1 MGIGVQTILM
11 NLVRILVLFGIVL
24 ALIGCAGNDGSSGG
38 ALSVRITP
46 NVLSLEPGKSK
57 LFTAVVSKVTSDEL
71 QWSVDGGAANG
82 TITSDGKYTAP
93 TTTGVYIVRCTIAN
107 HPEAVATATVTVSK
121 GVSIK
126 ITANNPAPK
135 MIPRSRLD
143 FVAEVTGA
151 DNKLVSW
158 SATGGTIDGSGRFVA
173 PTTPGTYTITAKSN
187 ADTSV
192 VAEVNVEVVADL
204 NVRFT
209 FAGKGDVDLDLAV
222 AEAPGTCANMVSLVN
237 AKFYDGI
244 VMHRYEENFVIQGGD
259 PLTKTLPLDDPSI
272 GTGGPGYTIPFEA
285 NSLLH
290 EHYALG
296 MARSQAMDS
305 GGSQWY
311 ICLDAL
317 PSLDG
322 NYCVFGKVASGQ
334 SVVDELRRGDKITR
348 AVVIPATP

>member
-1 MGIGVQTILM
+1 MGIGVQTKHM
-11 NLVRILVLFGIVL
+11 SFVRILVLFGILLGFV
-24 ALIGCAGNDGSSGG
+24 GCAGNDGSSGG
-38 ALSVRITP
+38 ALSVRISP
-46 NVLSLEPGKSK
+46 NVLSLEPGKSQ
-57 LFTAVVSKVTSDEL
+57 LFTAVVSKITSDEL

-93 TTTGVYIVRCTIAN
+93 TATGIYVVRCTISD

-135 MIPRSRLD
+135 TIPGSRLD

-151 DNKLVSW
+151 DNRLVSW
-158 SATGGTIDGSGRFVA
+158 SSTGGTIDGSGRFVA

-187 ADTSV
+187 ADSSV
-192 VAEVNVEVVADL
+192 QAQVTVEVVADL

-209 FAGKGDVDLDLAV
+209 FDGKGDVELDLAV
-222 AEAPGTCANMVSLVN
+222 AEAPNTCANMVSLIN

-244 VMHRYEENFVIQGGD
+244 IMHRYEENFVIQGGD
-259 PLTKTLPLDDPSI
+259 PLTKTLSLDDPSI

-285 NSLLH
+285 NALLH

-296 MARSQAMDS
+296 MARSQEMDS

-322 NYCVFGKVASGQ
+322 NYVVFGKVASGQ
-334 SVVDELRRGDKITR
+334 SVVDGLRRGDKITR
-348 AVVIPATP
+348 AVVVPASP